1 VNGNGQPRRI
11 GGPSIRQTSADETG
25 SDLAALLAAVVLDST
40 IEREM
45 DAVLAQAP
53 ALEPEIYARLAWLL
67 RSTSPK
73 RGRRAA

>member
-1 VNGNGQPRRI
+1 VNGKGERRRI
-11 GGPSIRQTSADETG
+11 GGPSIRQTSADEG

-53 ALEPEIYARLAWLL
+53 ELEPEIYARLAWLL